1 MCLNT
6 RFDAPVP
13 FIGLNL
19 GMARSEICL
28 RRRAEMVKWRSA
40 WVKIVYVGITL
51 MTLAVASGAGHFW
64 D

>member
-1 MCLNT
+1 
-6 RFDAPVP
+6 
-13 FIGLNL
+13 
-19 GMARSEICL
+19 
-28 RRRAEMVKWRSA
+28 MVKWRSA